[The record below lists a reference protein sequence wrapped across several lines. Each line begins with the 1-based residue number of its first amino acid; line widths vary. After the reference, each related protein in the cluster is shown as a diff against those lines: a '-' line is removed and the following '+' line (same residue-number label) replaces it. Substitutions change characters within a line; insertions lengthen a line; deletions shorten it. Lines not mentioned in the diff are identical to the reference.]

1 MELTR
6 RNFITLF
13 SAAIVTPFVPTE
25 AVQPEIIAEAD
36 FGFTWGAVKA
46 VNPSFDT
53 VIKETL
59 RKRASEVAK
68 NVSEGNSVLIK
79 LTEKQAIKLN
89 RISAEDQTKRIWQA
103 VNAKRMKFD
112 HDLRTDPYNTV
123 QAVRNSNKG
132 RNVFHEPYGPIN
144 HIVET

>member
-6 RNFITLF
+6 RNFLTLF
-13 SAAIVTPFVPTE
+13 SAAVVTPFAPAE

-46 VNPSFDT
+46 VNPSFDE
-53 VIKETL
+53 IIRSTL
-59 RKRASEVAK
+59 RTRASEVAK
-68 NVSEGNSVLIK
+68 NITEGNSVLIR
-79 LTEKQAIKLN
+79 LTDKQAIKLN

-103 VNAKRMKFD
+103 IDGRRKKFD
-112 HDLRTDPYNTV
+112 HDLRTDQYNTI
-123 QAVRNSNKG
+123 QKIKSCDKG
-132 RNVFHEPYGPIN
+132 RNVFHEAYGPIN